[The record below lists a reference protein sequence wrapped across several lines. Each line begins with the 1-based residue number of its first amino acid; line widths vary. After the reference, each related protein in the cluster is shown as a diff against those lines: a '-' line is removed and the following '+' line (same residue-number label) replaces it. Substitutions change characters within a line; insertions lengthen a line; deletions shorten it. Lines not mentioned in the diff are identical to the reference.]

1 MNIIQ
6 KQAVDFYKYEF
17 DEYNGYEDFIQCVRS
32 QLLEYRKETHKLEF
46 VDHLMTLLKQ
56 DYDNHLK
63 TCNFQKEKGQCPI
76 NINYENSLFF
86 IQNERDELIE
96 NLQGIEF
103 TMPERNQIN
112 ESVQK
117 IIADLELIKMGQE
130 LTYDD
135 LVDELNE
142 LKEFYFLNKKNWS
155 QMFSGKLL
163 EMVASGV
170 ISEAISKKIVAT
182 ISENYEGLIQ

>member
-6 KQAVDFYKYEF
+6 QQAAYFYKYEF
-17 DEYNGYEDFIQCVRS
+17 DEDKSYEDFIQSVRL
-32 QLLEYRKETHKLEF
+32 QLHEYRKEPHKLEF
-46 VDHLMTLLKQ
+46 VDHLMTLLKK
-56 DYDNHLK
+56 DYDKHLT
-63 TCNFQKEKGQCPI
+63 TCSYPKEKGTCPT
-76 NINYENSLFF
+76 NFKYENCLFF
-86 IQNERDELIE
+86 IQNERDEIIE

-103 TMPERNQIN
+103 TMPERNDIN
-112 ESVQK
+112 ESLQK

-155 QMFSGKLL
+155 QMLIGKLL

-170 ISEAISKKIVAT
+170 ISEATSKAIVAT
-182 ISENYEGLIQ
+182 ISENYKGLIQ